1 MLGVWRV
8 GHYCHSQGELNAP
21 PFYCHPCQTDNE
33 VMFDKIKSML
43 NMSDSKSKQTV
54 ASKSYQYQVGGIPY
68 HGSWTYDFAKGM
80 AYDNVF
86 PSISKIV
93 NEFVDIRPYAIDG
106 NGKPQQDVPIINK
119 IYHPNQKMSSAD
131 FREALAVCALTH
143 RKVYLL
149 VWHYDEGALVA
160 GGGNVTP
167 ENIAGFTFIEGCYV
181 VVDADGNR
189 TYKSPNLKYEYTDKD
204 VIEIYAGIDPYDL
217 DAGYSPTQAVQKWAN
232 IDDFIANFEAGHFEN
247 GAVPSGQFVITAP
260 TPDAFNEIV
269 DSMQKKFR
277 GSGNNNNVAYVHRP
291 ISADTGAVQ
300 PAQIEWIPFAQSNK
314 DMSLDTIFKQVN
326 DKIDSTFGVPASVR
340 GVNENKGYTSVRIDQ
355 QIFIRYAVKPFATK
369 IWTRFTHE
377 MNRITGGLGVAI
389 TFDLKIPNIAEEE
402 KVEAER
408 KKVEADI
415 ISQMLDRGYS
425 LDSICDAFELS
436 NARKLLQTGEP
447 DDGEIEN
454 DKPDVDDGGEV
465 EDTPEIAVT
474 KTCTH
479 HHDEISKSADKQTLK
494 ELRQLL
500 NDYFQ
505 SVIDATLSESGLAKK
520 DISAIGLEQYD
531 ENGDGL
537 IDEMEAEQIPIPTP
551 DESKKNALVMAM
563 LALLLARMLKSGD
576 KRYQDTIIR
585 FGITITIPE
594 LEHYAV
600 SETAQK
606 EYEKMLNKIG
616 NSYTDQIVDAI
627 RNTINNTVAQG
638 DGKTTA
644 KDLEN
649 AIKNSLKE
657 NEWRVDRIVNTE
669 EHRADNLGQVDAVE
683 ELGKVT
689 GKQFGFK
696 WKTTSAEPC
705 DFCVYMN
712 DTIVKAGEAF
722 VPLGGKIE
730 TSDSIYLNDY
740 DDMLTPN
747 AHPNCQCIFE
757 VVEL

>member
-1 MLGVWRV
+1 
-8 GHYCHSQGELNAP
+8 
-21 PFYCHPCQTDNE
+21 
-33 VMFDKIKSML
+33 
-43 NMSDSKSKQTV
+43 MSDSKKSQTV
-54 ASKSYQYQVGGIPY
+54 AKSYQYQVGGIPY

-80 AYDNVF
+80 AYDNVY

-93 NEFVDIRPYAIDG
+93 NEFVNIRPYAIDA
-106 NGKPQQDVPIINK
+106 NGEPQQDVPIINK
-119 IYHPNQKMSSAD
+119 IYHPNQAMSSAD
-131 FREALAVCALTH
+131 FREALAVSALTH

-149 VWHYDEGALVA
+149 VWHYEDGVPVA
-160 GGGNVTP
+160 GGNGITP
-167 ENIAGFTFIEGCYV
+167 ENIAGFTFIEGCV
-181 VVDADGNR
+181 VIVDANGKK
-189 TYKSPNLKYEYTDKD
+189 TYKSQNYKYEYTDKD

-217 DAGYSPTQAVQKWAN
+217 DAGYSPTQAVAKWAN

-247 GAVPSGQFVITAP
+247 GAVPAGQFVITAP
-260 TPDAFNEIV
+260 SPDAFNEIV

-340 GVNENKGYTSVRIDQ
+340 GVNENKGYASVRIDQ
-355 QIFIRYAVKPFATK
+355 QIFIRYTVKPFATK

-389 TFDLKIPNIAEEE
+389 TFDLDIPNIAEEE

-436 NARKLLQTGEP
+436 NARKLLQEGEP

-454 DKPDVDDGGEV
+454 DKPDVDEGDEV
-465 EDTPEIAVT
+465 EDTPELAVT
-474 KTCTH
+474 KGCTH
-479 HHDEISKSADKQTLK
+479 HHDEIHKSADKKTLK
-494 ELRQLL
+494 DLRLL
-500 NDYFQ
+500 LSDYFEEE
-505 SVIDATLSESGLAKK
+505 IKATLEESGMAKK
-520 DISAIGLEQYD
+520 EISARGLEQYD
-531 ENGDGL
+531 LDGDGL
-537 IDEMEAEQIPIPTP
+537 INEYEAEQIPVPAIS
-551 DESKKNALVMAM
+551 DERKNTLQNAL
-563 LALLLARMLKSGD
+563 LAILLARMLMSGE
-576 KRYQDTIIR
+576 KRYADTIKR
-585 FGITITIPE
+585 FGIAISIPE

-600 SETAQK
+600 SDTAK
-606 EYEKMLNKIG
+606 REYEKMVNKIV
-616 NSYTDQIVDAI
+616 NSYSDQILDAI
-627 RNTINNTVAQG
+627 RSTIRNTAG
-638 DGKTTA
+638 KDGVSVD
-644 KDLEN
+644 DLVKN
-649 AIKNSLKE
+649 IRNSLKE

-683 ELGKVT
+683 ELGKAT

-696 WKTTSAEPC
+696 WRTTSVEPC
-705 DFCVYMN
+705 EFCQYM
-712 DTIVKAGEAF
+712 DGTIVKAGEAF

-730 TSDSIYLNDY
+730 TTDSIYLNDY

-747 AHPNCQCIFE
+747 AHPNCQCIFD